1 MSQESKF
8 HLPDIGDF
16 DEVEVIEIHV
26 DPGTIIALEDPII
39 TVESEKA
46 SMDIPSSLTG
56 EVTEIAVQL
65 GSKISQGDHI
75 LTVRVL
81 SESPTAKKHI
91 PSDQKPELQKEPKTE
106 QFEADATERSS
117 ASVWLES
124 QAQSNYGRQAS
135 PPPTL
140 PPPVERAKGALP
152 HASPSIRRFAR
163 QLGADLSKIRGRGAK
178 GRILREDVK
187 NFVKQTLQSGSQ
199 FSDVHQIG
207 PPPLPEVDFSKFGQ
221 IDTVTVS
228 KIKRITGD
236 RLHRSWLDIPH
247 VTHHDEADITEL
259 DHFRKIVDS
268 EQREKGTRV
277 TILAF
282 ICKAIISA
290 LQTFPTFNAS
300 LSPDRQSIILKKYIN
315 IGVAVD
321 TSNGLVVPVIKGI
334 DTLGV
339 LKIAKALQEL
349 GERARAGTLTPADF
363 QGGCFTIS
371 SLGGIG
377 GRFFTPIINPPEV
390 AILGVSRHHPVAI
403 PSENG
408 VDWKTMLPLSLSYD
422 HRVIDGAEAARF
434 VKLVGELLYDARRM
448 LL

>member
-290 LQTFPTFNAS
+290 LQN
-300 LSPDRQSIILKKYIN
+300 
-315 IGVAVD
+315 V
-321 TSNGLVVPVIKGI
+321 SNVQCV
-334 DTLGV
+334 
-339 LKIAKALQEL
+339 
-349 GERARAGTLTPADF
+349 
-363 QGGCFTIS
+363 TIS
-371 SLGGIG
+371 RSPKHNIKK
-377 GRFFTPIINPPEV
+377 I
-390 AILGVSRHHPVAI
+390 H
-403 PSENG
+403 
-408 VDWKTMLPLSLSYD
+408 K
-422 HRVIDGAEAARF
+422 HRCSS
-434 VKLVGELLYDARRM
+434 
-448 LL
+448 